1 MIPKIIWQT
10 YECDYEDLPGYIK
23 DCTKTWI
30 DLNPEWEYK
39 YINSLKRK
47 EFVLN
52 NYGEDWLNIFNNLPN
67 NVMMANMWSYMV
79 LNSFGGLY
87 VDIDTVCKKPIN
99 YWLNNSFDLV
109 CSTEFVDEDPKKDIN
124 VFIFAGKKNNIV
136 FEKMF
141 KSINNKLKDIGYS
154 IEKHSDISG
163 YVAFNDVI
171 NSIPNLF
178 DIYSIDV
185 FYGDRSKIIHEE
197 SVDNLRAS
205 FNWKDNYI
213 SWRNT
218 KEVVNE
224 Y

>member
-1 MIPKIIWQT
+1 
-10 YECDYEDLPGYIK
+10 
-23 DCTKTWI
+23 
-30 DLNPEWEYK
+30 
-39 YINSLKRK
+39 
-47 EFVLN
+47 
-52 NYGEDWLNIFNNLPN
+52 
-67 NVMMANMWSYMV
+67 MMANMWSYMV

>member
-10 YECDYEDLPGYIK
+10 YECDYEDLPEYIK

-30 DLNPEWEYK
+30 DLNPEWEYR

-99 YWLNNSFDLV
+99 YWLDNNFDLV

-163 YVAFNDVI
+163 YIAFNDVM

-218 KEVVNE
+218 KEIVNE
-224 Y
+224 S

>member
-10 YECDYEDLPGYIK
+10 YECDYEDLPEYIK

-87 VDIDTVCKKPIN
+87 VDIDTVCKKPIS
-99 YWLNNSFDLV
+99 YWLDNSFDLV

-163 YVAFNDVI
+163 YIAFNDVM

-218 KEVVNE
+218 KEIVNE
-224 Y
+224 S